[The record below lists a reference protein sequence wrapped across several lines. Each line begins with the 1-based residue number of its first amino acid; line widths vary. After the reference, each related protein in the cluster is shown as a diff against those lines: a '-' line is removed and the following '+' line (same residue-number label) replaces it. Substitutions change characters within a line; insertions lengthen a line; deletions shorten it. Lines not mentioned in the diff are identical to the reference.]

1 MKEPTKYSMSTG
13 LPETKKDRE
22 VKRYPLPSIEQEL
35 HNVIQNSKEWKSKYE
50 QIEKEE

>member
-13 LPETKKDRE
+13 LPETEKDQE

-50 QIEKEE
+50 EIEKEE